1 MIPSDS
7 CFENAEVRMS
17 ELREHLLSLIKEMA
31 LEIGTVVLSSGRTSD
46 YYVDLRRMVLTPRGA
61 YLTARLLLDLVR
73 PEVSAIGGMTLG
85 ADPIVSSMIVVG
97 HIEGRDLCGLIVR
110 KEAKKHGK
118 RRFIEGPLL
127 EAGAKVAVVDDVV
140 TTGNSLLRS
149 IERLEEAGYRP
160 VQALAVLDR
169 MEGGREA
176 LSAAGFELESLF
188 TRDDLGIAPRDH
200 SM

>member
-1 MIPSDS
+1 
-7 CFENAEVRMS
+7 MS
-17 ELREHLLSLIKEMA
+17 ELREQLLNLIKEMA
-31 LEIGTVVLSSGRTSD
+31 LEIGPVVLSSGRTSD

-61 YLTARLLLDLVR
+61 YLTAKLLIDRVR

-85 ADPIVSSMIVVG
+85 ADPIISSMIVVG
-97 HIEGRDLCGLIVR
+97 HLEGRDLFGLIVR
-110 KEAKKHGK
+110 KEPKKHGK
-118 RRFIEGPLL
+118 SRFIEGPVL

-149 IERLEEAGYRP
+149 IERIEEAGYRP

-169 MEGGREA
+169 MEGGKKA
-176 LSAAGFELESLF
+176 LKDAGFDLESLF
-188 TRDDLGIAPRDH
+188 TRDDLGLAQRDH

>member
-1 MIPSDS
+1 
-7 CFENAEVRMS
+7 MS
-17 ELREHLLSLIKEMA
+17 ELREQLLSLIKEMA

-46 YYVDLRRMVLTPRGA
+46 YYVDLRRIVLTPRGA

-97 HIEGRDLCGLIVR
+97 HMEGRDLCGLIVR
-110 KEAKKHGK
+110 KKAKRHGK
-118 RRFIEGPLL
+118 RRFIEGPLM

-149 IERLEEAGYRP
+149 IERLEEAGYTP
-160 VQALAVLDR
+160 IQTLAVLDR

>member
-1 MIPSDS
+1 
-7 CFENAEVRMS
+7 MS
-17 ELREHLLSLIKEMA
+17 ELREQLLILIKEMA

-61 YLTARLLLDLVR
+61 YLTAKLLLDLVR

-85 ADPIVSSMIVVG
+85 ADPIISSMIVVG
-97 HIEGRDLCGLIVR
+97 HMEGRNLCGLIVR
-110 KEAKKHGK
+110 KEPKKHGK
-118 RRFIEGPLL
+118 RRFIEGPAL
-127 EAGAKVAVVDDVV
+127 EPGARVAVVDDVV
-140 TTGNSLLRS
+140 TTGRSLLRS
-149 IERLEEAGYRP
+149 IEHIEEAGYRP

-176 LSAAGFELESLF
+176 LRDAGFELESLF
-188 TRDDLGIAPRDH
+188 TRDDLGIAPSDH